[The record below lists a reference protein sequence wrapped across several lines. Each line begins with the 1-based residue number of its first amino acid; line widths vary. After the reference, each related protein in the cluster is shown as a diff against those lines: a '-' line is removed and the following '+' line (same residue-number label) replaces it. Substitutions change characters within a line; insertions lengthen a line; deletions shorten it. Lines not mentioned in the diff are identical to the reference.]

1 MRDFYAA
8 GFESTGALGPRLQ
21 ALIEVLA
28 AEAKVQ
34 PTGAD
39 LYHWSA
45 MAFKRHWKQRIGAA
59 IMRGLA
65 YAVTREGVKARG
77 YHEAPAHAREACTID
92 GLF

>member
-1 MRDFYAA
+1 MEHGKDNVDDHMVTEAMRDFYAA

-45 MAFKRHWKQRIGAA
+45 MAFKRH
-59 IMRGLA
+59 
-65 YAVTREGVKARG
+65 
-77 YHEAPAHAREACTID
+77 
-92 GLF
+92 